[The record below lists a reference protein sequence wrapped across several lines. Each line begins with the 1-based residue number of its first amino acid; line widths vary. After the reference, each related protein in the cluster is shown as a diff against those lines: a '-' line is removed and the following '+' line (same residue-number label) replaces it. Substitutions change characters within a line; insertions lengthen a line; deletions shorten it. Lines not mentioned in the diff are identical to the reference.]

1 MLIIFFKIFKIILTK
16 EFSST
21 LFSFVAL
28 SKLTKPNMKKGIL
41 LILLSFSLFTS
52 CNSSKENKKDTYVT
66 DNYTKK
72 EITITMR
79 DGIKLHTTIYSPKD
93 TSKEYPILMQRTP
106 YSSAPYGNQKM
117 KTKIGPNVHL
127 MKEGNIVV
135 YQDVR
140 GRWMSEGVYDNMRAY
155 IPNKT
160 AEETDEVSDT
170 YDTIDWL
177 VNNVKNNNGNVGTW
191 GISYPGHYATV
202 STIEAHPALKAASP
216 QACIGDFF
224 FDDFHHNGAFLLS
237 YFRAISLFGTYKD
250 TPTDSAWYS
259 FPKME
264 SKDQYQ
270 FFLDKGP
277 LKNLNEYFQYEK
289 LDIKTAENKDRID
302 DYFWKEIVEHPN
314 YDSVW
319 QSKGIIQH
327 LDKVPSSV
335 ATMIVGGWFDA
346 EDLYGPLETYKAIEK
361 NGKDNYNTLV
371 FGPWDHGKWARS
383 GVENY
388 VGNYYFGDSISL
400 KFQSEIETKFF
411 NHFLK
416 GKGDKKSGLPEAYVF
431 DSGKKEWKS
440 YDAWP
445 PKNVV
450 KEDWFFSENQKLIYQ
465 DQKIKSKTKPTKIK
479 FISDLKRPVPYSED
493 IKTVFTP
500 RKYMTDDQRFA
511 ARRPDVLVFET
522 KVLTEDFTLAGDILA
537 KLKVATT
544 GSAADWIVKVIDVH
558 PDNME
563 ETNEK
568 LQDHLKM
575 SNYHLMVRS
584 EVLRG
589 RFRNSFEFPEPFTP
603 NKKTDVNIKLQD
615 VFHTFKKGHKL
626 QIQVQSTWFPLI
638 DLNPQTYVDNIYK
651 ADEKDF
657 KTQTHTVF
665 TDSSIE
671 FSVLK

>member
-1 MLIIFFKIFKIILTK
+1 
-16 EFSST
+16 
-21 LFSFVAL
+21 
-28 SKLTKPNMKKGIL
+28 MKKFIL
-41 LILLSFSLFTS
+41 LTVLSFFLYIS
-52 CNSSKENKKDTYVT
+52 CNSSKEKKEENYVV
-66 DNYTKK
+66 DNYTKQ
-72 EITITMR
+72 EVTIAMR
-79 DGIKLHTTIYSPKD
+79 DGTKLHTTIYSPKD
-93 TSKEYPILMQRTP
+93 TSKKYPILMQRTP
-106 YSSAPYGNQKM
+106 YSSAPYGNEKM
-117 KTKIGPNVHL
+117 KTKIGPNIHL
-127 MKEGNIVV
+127 MKEGNIIV

-140 GRWMSEGVYDNMRAY
+140 GRWMSEGIYDNMRAY

-160 AEETDEVSDT
+160 AKEADEVSDT

-202 STIEAHPALKAASP
+202 SAIEAHPALKAASP

-277 LKNLNEYFQYEK
+277 LKNLNEYFQYDK
-289 LDIKTAENKDRID
+289 LDVKTAENKDRID

-371 FGPWDHGKWARS
+371 FGPWDHGKWARA

-416 GKGDKKSGLPEAYVF
+416 GKGDENSGLPEAYVF

-440 YDAWP
+440 YNAWP
-445 PKNVV
+445 PENVV
-450 KEDWFFSENQKLIYQ
+450 KENWFLSEDNHLSILPPVHSKY
-465 DQKIKSKTKPTKIK
+465 IKPIN
-479 FISDLKRPVPYSED
+479 FISDLKHPVPYSED

-522 KVLTEDFTLAGDILA
+522 DVLSENYTLAGDILA

-544 GSAADWIVKVIDVH
+544 GSSADWIVKVIDVH
-558 PDNME
+558 PDNLE
-563 ETNEK
+563 ETNDK

-589 RFRNSFEFPEPFTP
+589 RFRNSFEHPEPFIP
-603 NKKTDVNIKLQD
+603 NKKTEVNIKLQD
-615 VFHTFKKGHKL
+615 VFHTFKKGHKM

-657 KTQTHTVF
+657 KNQTHTVF

>member
-1 MLIIFFKIFKIILTK
+1 
-16 EFSST
+16 
-21 LFSFVAL
+21 
-28 SKLTKPNMKKGIL
+28 MKKFIL
-41 LILLSFSLFTS
+41 LTFLSFFLYTS
-52 CNSSKENKKDTYVT
+52 CNSLEENKQDTYVA
-66 DNYTKK
+66 DNYTKQ
-72 EITITMR
+72 EVTIAMR
-79 DGIKLHTTIYSPKD
+79 DGTRLHTTIYSPKD

-106 YSSAPYGNQKM
+106 YSSAPYGAEKM
-117 KTKIGPNVHL
+117 KTKIGPNIHL

-160 AEETDEVSDT
+160 AKQADEVSDT

-177 VNNVKNNNGNVGTW
+177 INNVKNNNGNVGTW

-202 STIEAHPALKAASP
+202 SVIEAHPALKAASP

-289 LDIKTAENKDRID
+289 LDVKTAENKDRVD
-302 DYFWKEIVEHPN
+302 DYFWKEIIEHPN

-371 FGPWDHGKWARS
+371 FGPWDHGKWARA

-416 GKGDKKSGLPEAYVF
+416 GNGDKNSGLPEAYVF

-445 PKNVV
+445 PENVV
-450 KEDWFFSENQKLIYQ
+450 KENWFLNRNQGLAQQHDGKL
-465 DQKIKSKTKPTKIK
+465 TREIK
-479 FISDLKRPVPYSED
+479 FTSDLKHPVPYSED

-522 KVLTEDFTLAGDILA
+522 EVLTEDFTLAGDILA

-558 PDNME
+558 PDNLE
-563 ETNEK
+563 ETNDK

-589 RFRNSFEFPEPFTP
+589 RFRNSFEHPEPFVP

-615 VFHTFKKGHKL
+615 VFHTFKKGHKM

-638 DLNPQTYVDNIYK
+638 DLNPQTYVENIYK

-657 KTQTHTVF
+657 KNQTHTVF